1 MKNLKIV
8 SQKDLKDWA
17 KELFSKNSYKMI
29 DVSPKQQTFRR
40 ALACGKIIVGKE
52 TITLHFDQNLN
63 LMEQKQKIT
72 TRVEDLNKKIFIAN
86 SKLKNK
92 SFIKKAPKQIIEKEK
107 TALKDNKI
115 QLKKLNSI
123 LNSIKN

>member
-52 TITLHFDQNLN
+52 VLKLIK
-63 LMEQKQKIT
+63 EQ
-72 TRVEDLNKKIFIAN
+72 L
-86 SKLKNK
+86 
-92 SFIKKAPKQIIEKEK
+92 
-107 TALKDNKI
+107 
-115 QLKKLNSI
+115 
-123 LNSIKN
+123 